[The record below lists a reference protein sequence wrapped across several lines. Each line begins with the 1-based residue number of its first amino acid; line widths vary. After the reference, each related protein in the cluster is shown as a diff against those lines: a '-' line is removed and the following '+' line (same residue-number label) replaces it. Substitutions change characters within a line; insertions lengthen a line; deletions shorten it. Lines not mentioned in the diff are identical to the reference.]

1 METKRNLKYYT
12 AAAVSVVMIVGVV
25 VSALAA
31 ICLCINQLRLYG
43 LIGIIIGIGILI
55 FGSSGK
61 SNDTDI
67 SYQTATKVKEIDEKA
82 MKKFEVYEHNFLKS
96 IQPVHMQGY
105 VFDASEG
112 LLIKRGS
119 DGIIRTPLYNGAVL
133 FFTKEKMY
141 IYKSYF
147 SLIDETVDEDTG
159 LVFQY
164 TKLANCGI
172 DEFERTYKRGN
183 ALAKMKYYEFYIN
196 GTDGNELF
204 RMTIEYGADSDK
216 AVSDINHVIK
226 VRTEAIEERRRLIAE
241 DKAARAAAIAANS

>member
-12 AAAVSVVMIVGVV
+12 AAAVSVVMIVGAVIL
-25 VSALAA
+25 ALSA

-43 LIGIIIGIGILI
+43 IIGAIIGIGVLI

-67 SYQTATKVKEIDEKA
+67 SYQAATKIKEIDEKA

-96 IQPVHMQGY
+96 IKPIHMQGY
-105 VFDASEG
+105 VFDDSEE
-112 LLIKRGS
+112 LMIKRGS
-119 DGIIRTPLYNGAVL
+119 DGILRTPVYNGSVF

-141 IYKSYF
+141 IYKSHF
-147 SLIDETVDEDTG
+147 SLIDESIDEDTG
-159 LVFQY
+159 SVYQY
-164 TKLANCGI
+164 TKLSSCGI

-183 ALAKMKYYEFYIN
+183 TLAKMKYYEFYIKDI
-196 GTDGNELF
+196 DGNEIY

-241 DKAARAAAIAANS
+241 DKAARAAALANS